1 MANTYYGKQILGELS
16 DAQTLPSTTSV
27 DSTNMVYVGDNTN
40 GKLHIAV
47 HACTAISIADGKAL
61 TIALQTWSADVAAN
75 AIAPF
80 SSAGAVLAN
89 STPVMN
95 IFYGLASGGA
105 MSWLAGD
112 LIVDVAVPED
122 MMALFTTP
130 HDYVQL
136 VYTTTANESSETVD
150 AFVYT
155 KM

>member
-1 MANTYYGKQILGELS
+1 MANTYYGKEILGELS
-16 DAQTLPSTTSV
+16 DAQTLPNATSV
-27 DSTNMVYVGDNTN
+27 DSTNMVYVGGKTN
-40 GKLHIAV
+40 GKLHIQVRAK
-47 HACTAISIADGKAL
+47 TAISIADTKAL
-61 TIALQTWSADVAAN
+61 TIALETWSADVAAS
-75 AIAPF
+75 AVAPF

-112 LIVDVAVPED
+112 LIVDVAVPDE

-130 HDYVQL
+130 HTHVQL
-136 VYTTTANESSETVD
+136 KYTTTADESSETVD
-150 AFVYT
+150 AFVYS